1 MAKNYN
7 LFNTIL
13 DNSISDIWE
22 YAVLEWDIV
31 GIEEDR
37 RSQSRCI
44 CGKENIKYLYDI
56 RNVHNSKLLTP
67 IGSSCIKKFE
77 VKELKDKINV
87 YEKLFKLLNHYEDN
101 KYINFEADKKLF
113 SRNLINYLA
122 EQEVLKTEEYDGRLV
137 NYHKTLLDFYNARNL
152 THNQSKFATAI
163 VINKVMPYLEQELK
177 IRNKDLK

>member
-1 MAKNYN
+1 MVKNYN
-7 LFNTIL
+7 LFSTII

-31 GIEEDR
+31 GFEEDR

-56 RNVHNSKLLTP
+56 KNVHNNKSLTP

-101 KYINFEADKKLF
+101 KYIHFKDDKKLF

-122 EQEVLKTEEYDGRLV
+122 EQEVLKTEEYNGKLI
-137 NYHKTLLDFYNARNL
+137 NYHKALLTFYNARTL
-152 THNQSKFATAI
+152 TNKQSSFATAI
-163 VINKVMPYLEQELK
+163 VINKVIPYLEQELK
-177 IRNKDLK
+177 IRNSD